1 MDKSQCFD
9 ELKALYYNKN
19 FGTTPKAEI
28 DLLMFRFYLEDKIA
42 ENLDDDNVV
51 DYSKISDFKIAKEL
65 GLTPQKVKNLKIKV
79 QMKYPNTGGFDWQKS
94 FRKILANSKNLT
106 IENGYIKI
114 SIPDPNVK
122 MELEEFL
129 NDRGTFANYEL
140 NSKLLSIKKSDFL
153 DLFEVC
159 GIGEDD
165 KEKFEEELR
174 KSAKAQGI
182 QDVEKL
188 SALEIIE
195 KMANVAV
202 DVTQIIKN
210 ICDVFSPAS
219 VVGSVIKSIV
229 KAVKG

>member
-1 MDKSQCFD
+1 MNKSKCFD

-106 IENGYIKI
+106 VENGYIKI

-140 NSKLLSIKKSDFL
+140 NSKLLSIKKSDFSL
-153 DLFEVC
+153 IFDLCDIKKDEQ
-159 GIGEDD
+159 
-165 KEKFEEELR
+165 KKFEKELR

-182 QDVEKL
+182 QGADNLSILGAIESLTSIAANTTDV
-188 SALEIIE
+188 A
-195 KMANVAV
+195 
-202 DVTQIIKN
+202 TN
-210 ICDVFSPAS
+210 ICSLVSP
-219 VVGSVIKSIV
+219 GSLAIPIVKSIINAIV
-229 KAVKG
+229 R